1 MVSIVKL
8 TELTG
13 IIDEMAEKGIQRS
26 VSRPKYLGQLFG
38 DTYLSA
44 EIGIS

>member
-13 IIDEMAEKGIQRS
+13 IIEEKAKKGRQRS
-26 VSRPKYLGQLFG
+26 VSRPKYLALNLIPTFR
-38 DTYLSA
+38 TVSNR
-44 EIGIS
+44 